1 MTFLRRSLW
10 LAALLAAG
18 SAHAA
23 EMVSAEAGVL
33 RWLDKLTGET
43 EDVELARGQSATWGR
58 LSIQLDDCRYPKGN
72 PASDAIAH
80 LTIRDTELADPV
92 FSGWMVASSPALS
105 ALDHPRYDVWV
116 LNCIYPESEAPPE
129 AAPDAPEDASP
140 DAAPEE
146 PATNEG

>member
-1 MTFLRRSLW
+1 MKVPARSLW
-10 LAALLAAG
+10 LAAVLAAS
-18 SAHAA
+18 SAQAA

-43 EDVELARGQSATWGR
+43 EDVELGRGQSATWGR
-58 LSIQLDDCRYPKGN
+58 LSIQMDECRYPKGN

-80 LTIRDTELADPV
+80 LTIRDSEVETPV

-116 LNCIYPESEAPPE
+116 LSCIYPQSEAPPE
-129 AAPDAPEDASP
+129 AAPDAPEDGA
-140 DAAPEE
+140 E
-146 PATNEG
+146 PAATDEG

>member
-1 MTFLRRSLW
+1 MTSVRRSLW
-10 LAALLAAG
+10 LAAFLAATG
-18 SAHAA
+18 AAHAD

-58 LSIQLDDCRYPKGN
+58 LSIQMDDCRYPKGN

-80 LTIRDTELADPV
+80 LTIRDTEVADPV

-116 LNCIYPESEAPPE
+116 LSCIYPQSEAPPE
-129 AAPDAPEDASP
+129 AAPDAPEDAP
-140 DAAPEE
+140 QE
-146 PATNEG
+146 PAANEG